1 MSELEQRLSEE
12 NARLRRELAQ
22 AKATYAAHTA
32 QLERENAQ
40 LIERLNVVLA
50 QRYGRSS
57 ERLSADQLAL
67 FNEAE
72 AEPEP
77 DEPGG
82 DEAAPGAEPEAAALG
97 PSPRRRGKRALAPE
111 LERIEVR
118 HELPE
123 SERCCPQD
131 GTALEVIGEQ
141 TSEQLDIVPAQ
152 VRVLR
157 HIQVKYACPCCHEHV
172 VTAPKPR
179 APIPGSQA
187 SPGLLAHVAV
197 SKYLDHWPLY
207 RQGVVFE
214 RMGAV
219 VHRSTMSQWMRKA
232 GELVQPLV
240 NLLDDTL
247 REQSYL
253 HMDETTVQVL
263 KEPGKAPE
271 SVSYMWVRVA
281 GERERPVV
289 LFDYDPSRSRT
300 VAQRLLDGF
309 HGILHSD
316 GYAGY
321 DAAIGKYGL
330 LSAGCWA
337 HARRRFDEVFKAAGL
352 NPKAP
357 LPRGKPPPAAVRKAA
372 KALQLMK
379 TLFAIEHRI
388 RERLPEER
396 VPVRQAESR
405 PVVEALRAWLDA
417 TRPTVTP
424 KSKLGQA
431 LAYLDGQWSRLVV
444 FLDHGEVEMTNNA
457 AEQAIRPFAVGRKN
471 WLFSDTQ
478 GGAKAS
484 ANLYS
489 LLMTAKAN
497 GLEPYGYLR
506 HLFERL
512 PEATDI
518 GDFEQLLP
526 WNVDRTQ
533 ILYSALGDVA

>member
-1 MSELEQRLSEE
+1 MSELEQRLVEE

-22 AKATYAAHTA
+22 AQRTFCD
-32 QLERENAQ
+32 LERENAR
-40 LIERLNVVLA
+40 LTERLNVLLA
-50 QRYGRSS
+50 QRYGPSS
-57 ERLSADQLAL
+57 ERHSDEQLSL

-72 AEPEP
+72 AEPEV
-77 DEPGG
+77 
-82 DEAAPGAEPEAAALG
+82 EAEVEQGAPAETPEAPITTA
-97 PSPRRRGKRALAPE
+97 SRRRGKRALPAE

-123 SERCCPQD
+123 DERHCPHD
-131 GTALEVIGEQ
+131 GTELEVIGEQ
-141 TSEQLDIVPAQ
+141 SSEQLDIVPAQ

-157 HIQVKYACPCCHEHV
+157 HVQVKYACPCCREHA

-179 APIPGSQA
+179 SPIPGSQV

-207 RQGVVFE
+207 RQGAVFE

-247 REQSYL
+247 REQPYL

-263 KEPGKAPE
+263 KEPGKTPE
-271 SVSYMWVRVA
+271 SLSFMWVRVA

-289 LFDYDPSRSRT
+289 LFDYDPSRSRS

-309 HGILHSD
+309 GGVLQVD
-316 GYAGY
+316 GYTGY
-321 DAAIGKYGL
+321 DAAIGQYGL
-330 LSAGCWA
+330 LAAGCWA

-352 NPKAP
+352 NPKKP
-357 LPRGKPPPAAVRKAA
+357 LPREKPPPAAVRKAA
-372 KALQLMK
+372 KALQLMR
-379 TLFAIEHRI
+379 TLFAIEHR
-388 RERLPEER
+388 LKHASPEER
-396 VPVRQAESR
+396 LAVRQAQSR
-405 PVVEALRAWLDA
+405 PVVEKLRAWLDV
-417 TRPTVTP
+417 TRPNVTP

-431 LAYLDGQWSRLVV
+431 LAYLDGQWPRLVV
-444 FLDHGEVEMTNNA
+444 FLDRGEVEMTNNA
-457 AEQAIRPFAVGRKN
+457 AENAIRPFAVGRRN

-478 GGAKAS
+478 GGAQAS

-506 HLFERL
+506 HVFERL
-512 PEATDI
+512 PQAADI
-518 GDFEQLLP
+518 DSFEDLLP
-526 WNVDRTQ
+526 WNVDRKK
-533 ILYSALGDVA
+533 ILFTALGDVP

>member
-1 MSELEQRLSEE
+1 MSELEQQLAEE

-22 AKATYAAHTA
+22 AKATYAAHTE

-40 LIERLNVVLA
+40 LMERLNVLLA
-50 QRYGRSS
+50 QRYGPAS
-57 ERLSADQLAL
+57 ERHSDDQLAL

-72 AEPEP
+72 AAPEP
-77 DEPGG
+77 DGEDEDAEGPEPDATVTGG
-82 DEAAPGAEPEAAALG
+82 A
-97 PSPRRRGKRALAPE
+97 PRRRGKRALPPE

-123 SERCCPQD
+123 AEQRCPHD
-131 GTALEVIGEQ
+131 GSALEVIGEQ

-152 VRVLR
+152 VRVLK
-157 HIQVKYACPCCHEHV
+157 HIQVKYACPCCREHV

-179 APIPGSQA
+179 SPIPGSQV

-214 RMGAV
+214 RMGAI

-232 GELVQPLV
+232 GELVQPLI
-240 NLLDDTL
+240 NLLNDEL
-247 REQSYL
+247 LAQSYL

-263 KEPGKAPE
+263 KEPGKTPE
-271 SVSYMWVRVA
+271 SMSFMWVRVG

-289 LFDYDPSRSRT
+289 LFDYDPSRSRS
-300 VAQRLLDGF
+300 VPLRLLAGF
-309 HGILHSD
+309 NGILQVD
-316 GYAGY
+316 GYSGY
-321 DAAIGKYGL
+321 DAAIGEYGL
-330 LSAGCWA
+330 LSVGCWA
-337 HARRRFDEVFKAAGL
+337 HARRRFHDVFKAAGL
-352 NPKAP
+352 NPKKP

-372 KALQLMK
+372 KALSFMK

-405 PVVEALRAWLDA
+405 PVVDALRQWLDA
-417 TRPTVTP
+417 TRPSVTP
-424 KSKLGQA
+424 KSKLGEA
-431 LAYLDGQWSRLVV
+431 LAYLDSQWPRLVV
-444 FLDHGEVEMTNNA
+444 FLDHGDVEMTNNV
-457 AEQAIRPFAVGRKN
+457 AENAVRPFAVGRKN

-478 GGAKAS
+478 GGARSS

-497 GLEPYGYLR
+497 GLEPYGYTTR
-506 HLFERL
+506 RVR
-512 PEATDI
+512 AAS
-518 GDFEQLLP
+518 GR
-526 WNVDRTQ
+526 DR
-533 ILYSALGDVA
+533 GR